1 MSKDRDDVLVLIDED
16 GEEKEFE
23 YLDTIEMNDR
33 EYVVL
38 IPPDEE
44 TAENYNYSNDEES
57 GVVIMRVIRG
67 KDGEDSFESV
77 DDEEELN
84 SVFEEFKFRMED
96 DYEFVDDDYDD
107 DDDDDD
113 DDYYEDEDDD
123 YDDDDDDEDDEDYV
137 DE

>member
-1 MSKDRDDVLVLIDED
+1 MSEDRDDILVLIDED

-23 YLDTIEMNDR
+23 YLDTIEMNGR

-44 TAENYNYSNDEES
+44 TEENYNYRDEEEA

-67 KDGEDSFESV
+67 KDEEDSFESV

-96 DYEFVDDDYDD
+96 DYEFDDDYEDED
-107 DDDDDD
+107 E
-113 DDYYEDEDDD
+113 DYYEDEE
-123 YDDDDDDEDDEDYV
+123 DEDDEY
-137 DE
+137 

>member
-1 MSKDRDDVLVLIDED
+1 MSEDRDDILVLIDED

-23 YLDTIEMNDR
+23 YLDTIEMNGR

-44 TAENYNYSNDEES
+44 TEENYNYRDEEEA

-67 KDGEDSFESV
+67 KDEEDSFESV

-96 DYEFVDDDYDD
+96 DYEFDDDYEDED
-107 DDDDDD
+107 E
-113 DDYYEDEDDD
+113 DYYEDEEDE
-123 YDDDDDDEDDEDYV
+123 DDDEY
-137 DE
+137 

>member
-1 MSKDRDDVLVLIDED
+1 MSEDRDDILVLIDED

-23 YLDTIEMNDR
+23 YLDTIEMNGR

-44 TAENYNYSNDEES
+44 TEENYNYRDEEEA

-67 KDGEDSFESV
+67 KDEEDSFESV

-96 DYEFVDDDYDD
+96 DYEFDDDYEDED
-107 DDDDDD
+107 EDE
-113 DDYYEDEDDD
+113 DYYEDEEDE
-123 YDDDDDDEDDEDYV
+123 DDDEY
-137 DE
+137 

>member
-1 MSKDRDDVLVLIDED
+1 MWKNFGVYPYLTGGNDMSEDRDDILVLIDED

-23 YLDTIEMNDR
+23 YLDTIEMNGR

-44 TAENYNYSNDEES
+44 TEENYNYRDEEEA

-67 KDGEDSFESV
+67 KDEEDSFESV

-96 DYEFVDDDYDD
+96 DYEFDDDYEDED
-107 DDDDDD
+107 E
-113 DDYYEDEDDD
+113 DYYEDEE
-123 YDDDDDDEDDEDYV
+123 DEDDEY
-137 DE
+137 